1 MFSKYSEIRWI
12 FVILVS
18 LFAATKFKGTCS
30 SVEILKGCMVRE
42 RLGAP
47 VITQQF
53 LLWGVG
59 IAHVSYN
66 YGHVYD

>member
-1 MFSKYSEIRWI
+1 
-12 FVILVS
+12 
-18 LFAATKFKGTCS
+18 
-30 SVEILKGCMVRE
+30 MVRI
-42 RLGAP
+42 RLGTP

-59 IAHVSYN
+59 VAHVSRS